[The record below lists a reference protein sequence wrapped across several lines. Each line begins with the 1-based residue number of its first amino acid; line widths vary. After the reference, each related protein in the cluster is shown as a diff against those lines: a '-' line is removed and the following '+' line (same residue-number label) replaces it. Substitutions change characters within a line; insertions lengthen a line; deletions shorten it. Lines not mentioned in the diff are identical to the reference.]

1 MLSVKRLSEELG
13 EVLKE
18 RNGTIAVAES
28 CTGGLIAGALTDIPG
43 SSAYFGYGIVSYS
56 NEAKVSLLNV
66 REDTLEKY
74 GAVSRE
80 TAVEMAEGVRILASS
95 DYGLSVTGIA
105 GPGGA
110 TGTKPVGLVYIG
122 FSTSKES
129 CWRETRFKGTRQ
141 EIRAATVE
149 TALAMALKYITGED
163 ISSRS

>member
-80 TAVEMAEGVRILASS
+80 TAVEMAEGVRALAAS

-110 TGTKPVGLVYIG
+110 TETKPVGLVYIG
-122 FSTSKES
+122 FSSSEGS